1 VLVVASAL
9 MWIPCL
15 LVLLVGAPLLVTGLL
30 GLSAGTMTVQVVGSR
45 GGTSR
50 FSRWAERAFRC

>member
-1 VLVVASAL
+1 

-30 GLSAGTMTVQVVGSR
+30 GFSAGTMTVQVVGSR